1 MLGQHLSP
9 VVIRLPSIEVDEA
22 EPQWL
27 VLASEDAQEEPVGY
41 TTKAGCDFFP
51 SLEKEQFAR

>member
-1 MLGQHLSP
+1 VGQHLSP
-9 VVIRLPSIEVDEA
+9 VVIRLLPSIEVDEA

-27 VLASEDAQEEPVGY
+27 VLAEDAQEERVGY

-51 SLEKEQFAR
+51 SLEKELFAR

>member
-1 MLGQHLSP
+1 
-9 VVIRLPSIEVDEA
+9 VVIRLLPSIEVDEA

-27 VLASEDAQEEPVGY
+27 VLAEDAQEERVGY

-51 SLEKEQFAR
+51 SLEKELFAR

>member
-1 MLGQHLSP
+1 LGQRLSP
-9 VVIRLPSIEVDEA
+9 VVIRLLPSIEVDEA

-41 TTKAGCDFFP
+41 TTKAGCDF
-51 SLEKEQFAR
+51 SLEKELFAR